1 MFITD
6 FDGVVCDSVIE
17 CFLVTYNAYG
27 KLQNTL
33 FERVLDIETISRKKR
48 EEFRRLRVYL
58 KGAEDFIPLL
68 MTMEQNLSITSQE
81 AFNSFR
87 EHLQERLP
95 DYVAAFYAERD
106 YLFQNEK
113 ELWLSLNP
121 LFEHVGKAFKERS
134 SFENL
139 RILTTKRQLDAYEI
153 FKFQGI
159 DFPKEQILY
168 VKADDKPQRLPELL
182 KSQQAEF
189 EKSVY
194 VEDQVDF
201 LVASKGQ
208 NIGSFLTDWGYVSPE
223 QRDLARQN
231 DIPII
236 SQQRYCELLSQ
247 FE

>member
-1 MFITD
+1 MFVTD

-17 CFLVTYNAYG
+17 CFLVSYNAYG
-27 KLQNTL
+27 KLRSPSFDRELN
-33 FERVLDIETISRKKR
+33 IEAIPLEKR

-58 KGAEDFIPLL
+58 KGAEDFVPLL
-68 MTMEQNLSITSQE
+68 MSMEQNLNITSQE
-81 AFNSFR
+81 AFNGFK
-87 EHLQERLP
+87 ETHKEQLP
-95 DYVAAFYAERD
+95 EFIAAFYAERD
-106 YLFQNEK
+106 FLFQNEK

-121 LFEHVGKAFKERS
+121 LFEQVGQAFQERT

-139 RILTTKRQLDAYEI
+139 RVLTTKRQLDAYEI

-168 VKADDKPQRLPELL
+168 VKAADKPQRLPALL
-182 KSQQAEF
+182 ESNQADF
-189 EKSVY
+189 NASVY

-201 LVASKGQ
+201 LVASKKR

-223 QRDLARQN
+223 QRKLAQQN

-236 SQQRYCELLSQ
+236 MQQRYCELLSQ
-247 FE
+247 F